1 MKSRSHHIASP
12 RLTRRRAIYL
22 FASALSAPSITTIAV
37 AGEPISKWQG
47 TALGGDA
54 SIVLE
59 GFSAEESNNLFAQAT
74 AELLR
79 LEQIFSLYVEH
90 SSINQLNDA
99 GQLASS
105 PPELVAALNLSA
117 DLHRQSQGAFDPTV
131 QPLWELF
138 ARQPTP
144 GMSNTDS
151 ALLDATLARIGF
163 EHVHMSGDHIKLH
176 NEAKVTLN
184 GIAQGIITDHIAA
197 LFEAAGAKHT
207 LVNLGEFH
215 AIGPKRDGSS
225 WRIALRDPASSWRM
239 AGLAEI
245 EKGALATSAN
255 ALDYRRAQHHLFDP
269 RTGYPAS
276 HYTSVSVVAPSAA
289 LADGLSTALFALP
302 PVEAFQLISQYEE
315 TAARFT
321 LVDGQITK
329 TDLWH
334 GIES

>member
-1 MKSRSHHIASP
+1 M
-12 RLTRRRAIYL
+12 
-22 FASALSAPSITTIAV
+22 
-37 AGEPISKWQG
+37 
-47 TALGGDA
+47 
-54 SIVLE
+54 LE
-59 GFSAEESNNLFAQAT
+59 GFTEAKANELFTKAT

-138 ARQPTP
+138 ARLSTP
-144 GMSNTDS
+144 GMPNTDS

-163 EHVHMSGDHIKLH
+163 QHVHMSGDHIQLH
-176 NEAKVTLN
+176 NEAKITLN
-184 GIAQGIITDHIAA
+184 GIAQGFITDRIAS
-197 LFEAAGAKHT
+197 LFQAAGAKHT
-207 LVNLGEFH
+207 LVNLGEFQ
-215 AIGPKRDGSS
+215 ANGPKHDGSA
-225 WRIALRDPASSWRM
+225 WRIALRDPTSSWRM
-239 AGLAEI
+239 AGLVEI

-255 ALDYRRAQHHLFDP
+255 AHDFRRTQHHLFDP
-269 RTGYPAS
+269 RTGRSPS
-276 HYTSVSVVAPSAA
+276 HYIGVSVVAPNAA

-302 PVEAFQLISQYEE
+302 PVEAFQLVSQYKE

-321 LVDGQITK
+321 LVDGQVTK

-334 GIES
+334 EIEN